1 MFFMLR
7 GRICFQ
13 VDGTTIEAR
22 TGDGV
27 VVPEGGLH
35 EFENFSPDRF
45 YLFTMVSSA
54 HGFADSLRHGIPTPL
69 DTEDL
74 AVLRRL

>member
-1 MFFMLR
+1 MLR

-22 TGDGV
+22 TGDSV
-27 VVPEGGLH
+27 VVPEGGAARIRELL
-35 EFENFSPDRF
+35 SRSRL
-45 YLFTMVSSA
+45 YLLTIVSSD